1 MKIKKL
7 VALCMAATIAVA
19 AIPLSASAHS
29 NDKDYSIAV
38 TSSNSGHHNGQFQN
52 SYQAWEKKDNSTSS
66 YVKAN
71 SGLSS
76 FVAVIWG
83 GPPNSGASDCT
94 SYEYYSGAAR
104 KPAVVRVGQKGYV
117 RQDVYERYG
126 QNTSVHPV
134 AQIFAKYNGATG
146 TTKGVWSPDSVAE
159 SGCIYFN

>member
-1 MKIKKL
+1 
-7 VALCMAATIAVA
+7 MAAAIAVA
-19 AIPLSASAHS
+19 ATPLSASAHS

-38 TSSNSGHHNGQFQN
+38 TSSNSG
-52 SYQAWEKKDNSTSS
+52 
-66 YVKAN
+66 
-71 SGLSS
+71 LSS

-83 GPPNSGASDCT
+83 GRPNSEATDCT
-94 SYEYYSGAAR
+94 STEYYSGAAR

-146 TTKGVWSPDSVAE
+146 TTKGVWRPDSVAE

>member
-7 VALCMAATIAVA
+7 AAIYMAATIAIA
-19 AIPLSASAHS
+19 SIPLSASAHS
-29 NDKDYSIAV
+29 NDKNYSIAV

-76 FVAVIWG
+76 FIAVIWG
-83 GPPNSGASDCT
+83 GWPNSETTDCT
-94 SYEYYSGAAR
+94 TYEIYSGSPR
-104 KPAVVRVGQKGYV
+104 KSAVVRVGQKGYV

-126 QNTSVHPV
+126 GGSVTPV
-134 AQIFAKYNGATG
+134 AQIFAKYNGVTG
-146 TTKGVWSPDSVAE
+146 TTTGVWSPDSVAE

>member
-1 MKIKKL
+1 MKMKKIL
-7 VALCMAATIAVA
+7 SIGMAAVMLMSTMT
-19 AIPLSASAHS
+19 LSASAHS

-38 TSSNSGHHNGQFQN
+38 TSSNSGHHDGQFQN

-76 FVAVIWG
+76 FIAVIWG
-83 GPPNSGASDCT
+83 GWPNSETTDCT
-94 SYEYYSGAAR
+94 IYEIYSGSPR
-104 KPAVVRVGQKGYV
+104 KSAVVRVGQKGYV

-126 QNTSVHPV
+126 GGSVTPV
-134 AQIFAKYNGATG
+134 AQIFAKYNGVTG

>member
-1 MKIKKL
+1 MKMKKIL
-7 VALCMAATIAVA
+7 SIGMAAVMLMSTMT
-19 AIPLSASAHS
+19 LSASAHS

-38 TSSNSGHHNGQFQN
+38 TRSNSGHHDGQFQN

-76 FVAVIWG
+76 FIAVIWG
-83 GPPNSGASDCT
+83 GWPNSETTDCT
-94 SYEYYSGAAR
+94 TYEIYSGSPR
-104 KPAVVRVGQKGYV
+104 KSAVVRVGQKGYV

-126 QNTSVHPV
+126 GGSVTPV
-134 AQIFAKYNGATG
+134 AQIFAKYNGVTG